1 MWTIAVVDAA
11 YLVSTMDTGALI
23 ETTVSKMETVQ
34 TEGTCQDKRVMEIS
48 RTCIEGR
55 GFFMSDDPW

>member
-23 ETTVSKMETVQ
+23 ETTVSKMEIVQ
-34 TEGTCQDKRVMEIS
+34 TGGTRQIKSAVDS
-48 RTCIEGR
+48 YNLAAS
-55 GFFMSDDPW
+55 FS